1 MTALR
6 GTATH
11 PPMLRL
17 TKKTE
22 YALLAL
28 RTLAGE
34 ASAGE
39 SREVPGP
46 VGLVSATGVAATDAL
61 SAVRAPATL
70 VTARVIAA
78 RYQIPEMLL
87 AKVLQR
93 LKKSGIV
100 VAAKGSGGGYRLA
113 RPLREVPLVAVLSL
127 FDEHTNL
134 VECQDDHGQCQQ
146 QESCDIRGPLAV
158 LNAALMEPLKHMTV
172 EDLFVTP
179 RPLPRAEPSRFRI
192 IAPAR

>member
-1 MTALR
+1 
-6 GTATH
+6 
-11 PPMLRL
+11 MLRL

-28 RTLAGE
+28 RSLA
-34 ASAGE
+34 
-39 SREVPGP
+39 REQPGSVPPPGALALGAHP
-46 VGLVSATGVAATDAL
+46 VVAIDAAL
-61 SAVRAPATL
+61 IPPDL
-70 VTARVIAA
+70 VTARAIAQ

-113 RPLREVPLVAVLSL
+113 RALSEIPLLTVLSL

-134 VECQDDHGQCQQ
+134 VECQDDHGRCQQ
-146 QESCDIRGPLAV
+146 LESCDIKGPLSV
-158 LNAALMEPLKHMTV
+158 LNAALMEPLRTMTV
-172 EDLFVTP
+172 QDLFVPP
-179 RPLPRAEPSRFRI
+179 RVAPKAISAEASRFTIVDAALLR
-192 IAPAR
+192 

>member
-1 MTALR
+1 
-6 GTATH
+6 
-11 PPMLRL
+11 MLRL

-28 RTLAGE
+28 RSLAREQPG
-34 ASAGE
+34 SAAP
-39 SREVPGP
+39 SRALGLGGP
-46 VGLVSATGVAATDAL
+46 VAAPLDVIEAAISL
-61 SAVRAPATL
+61 PPDL
-70 VTARVIAA
+70 VTARAIAQ

-113 RPLREVPLVAVLSL
+113 RPLSEIPLITVLSL

-134 VECQDDHGQCQQ
+134 VECQDDHGRCQQ
-146 QESCDIRGPLAV
+146 LESCDIKGPLSV
-158 LNAALMEPLKHMTV
+158 LNAALMEPLRRMTV
-172 EDLFVTP
+172 QDLFVPP
-179 RPLPRAEPSRFRI
+179 RVAPKVISAEASRFTIVDAALLR
-192 IAPAR
+192 

>member
-1 MTALR
+1 
-6 GTATH
+6 
-11 PPMLRL
+11 MLRL

-28 RTLAGE
+28 RSLAREQPGSAAPSRALGLGAQAVVPIDAAITL
-34 ASAGE
+34 
-39 SREVPGP
+39 PP
-46 VGLVSATGVAATDAL
+46 D
-61 SAVRAPATL
+61 L
-70 VTARVIAA
+70 VTARAIAQ

-113 RPLREVPLVAVLSL
+113 RPLSEIPLITVLSL

-134 VECQDDHGQCQQ
+134 VECQDDHGRCQQ
-146 QESCDIRGPLAV
+146 LESCDIKGPLSV
-158 LNAALMEPLKHMTV
+158 LNAALMEPLRRMTV
-172 EDLFVTP
+172 QDLFVPP
-179 RPLPRAEPSRFRI
+179 RVAPKPISAEASRFTIVDAALLR
-192 IAPAR
+192 